1 MRDQFWHRN
10 SLLNPTVS
18 PPQSVWTQC
27 RMGSSSLQQLA
38 TAGRETHRLMKESQH
53 VFFPFSPHFSLSLS
67 LSNFPGLRCLIFS
80 GERWKPS
87 RLPKASPG
95 DVTSHH
101 TRRLSHHS
109 LRYTEALHNHVP
121 QKSMNACR
129 ELFLTVIDKDA

>member
-1 MRDQFWHRN
+1 M
-10 SLLNPTVS
+10 SYGKLLPQAARYSRQGNPQTHEGVS
-18 PPQSVWTQC
+18 T
-27 RMGSSSLQQLA
+27 R
-38 TAGRETHRLMKESQH
+38 
-53 VFFPFSPHFSLSLS
+53 FFPFLSPFLPLSLS

-109 LRYTEALHNHVP
+109 LHYTEALHNHVP